1 MNRKQIIKSS
11 MFRGKRN
18 MMSERKEKAKH
29 DDKIL
34 HCLGKRSVF
43 GNYFNFINKKYHA
56 SINTFFFALSILLR
70 DIVPHSLL

>member
-18 MMSERKEKAKH
+18 MMSERKEKAKQ

-34 HCLGKRSVF
+34 HSV
-43 GNYFNFINKKYHA
+43 
-56 SINTFFFALSILLR
+56 
-70 DIVPHSLL
+70 